1 MPRSSFESFSLSLQ
15 WKDFQFFASNRR
27 RWAAARQPLGDQS
40 VVFWVKLNFCEST
53 AIKTIFPCS
62 QVCFFF
68 EYAIIADNKFGQNR
82 KKKKERWM
90 LNYDHFQTWSW
101 SEGKRICRRRRRE
114 GGGAALRFV
123 KIPLAKNGGKR
134 GEAGGKS
141 QEKVQVT
148 LFFFLETNSG
158 WTQGDAR
165 QFTKCQALVSH
176 FSKSGNLERG
186 PPAHD
191 SFLTRCTS

>member
-114 GGGAALRFV
+114 GGGLLFALWKSHLPRTV
-123 KIPLAKNGGKR
+123 GREEKQGGKAR
-134 GEAGGKS
+134 KRS
-141 QEKVQVT
+141 KLLCSSFWKRT
-148 LFFFLETNSG
+148 LVEPRETPDSL
-158 WTQGDAR
+158 QSAR
-165 QFTKCQALVSH
+165 H
-176 FSKSGNLERG
+176 
-186 PPAHD
+186 
-191 SFLTRCTS
+191 